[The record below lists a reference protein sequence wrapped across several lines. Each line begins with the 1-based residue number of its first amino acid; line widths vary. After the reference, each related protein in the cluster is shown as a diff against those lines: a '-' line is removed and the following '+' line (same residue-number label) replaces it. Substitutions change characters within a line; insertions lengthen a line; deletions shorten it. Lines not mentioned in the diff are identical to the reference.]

1 MNKNDLIQKL
11 TDVTDFDKKTV
22 KANLDALLSTVS
34 ETLSKGDSIVIP
46 GFGTFTT
53 KNRAART
60 GRNPQTG
67 EAIEIAATRVPHFKA
82 GNHLKASVA
91 EDTAEQE

>member
-1 MNKNDLIQKL
+1 MNKNDLIQRL
-11 TDVTDFDKKTV
+11 TELTDFDKKTV
-22 KANLDALLSTVS
+22 KTNLDALLSTVS
-34 ETLSKGDSIVIP
+34 ETLAKGDSIVIP

-67 EAIEIAATRVPHFKA
+67 AAIQIAAARVPHFKA
-82 GNHLKASVA
+82 GNQLKASVA
-91 EDTAEQE
+91 EDAANEE